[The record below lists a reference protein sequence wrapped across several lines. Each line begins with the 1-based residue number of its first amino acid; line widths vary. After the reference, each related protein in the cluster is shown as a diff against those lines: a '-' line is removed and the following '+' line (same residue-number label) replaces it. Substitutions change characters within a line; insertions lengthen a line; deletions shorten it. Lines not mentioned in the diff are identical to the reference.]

1 MDDGRA
7 HICSVGVDRTTRE
20 AMEFLRAPENLAS
33 WAVGMGEARV
43 HADGLVEGA
52 FPATNRPIWARVD
65 ADMGRGTICF
75 HVGPDRDSLV
85 PRIMVRVVSGDVLE
99 GDPQTCVVSLVA
111 WRQETMDDDRW
122 EGLKSGH
129 EREVL
134 TIKRLIEATNPAAAS
149 GGSTTL

>member
-1 MDDGRA
+1 
-7 HICSVGVDRTTRE
+7 
-20 AMEFLRAPENLAS
+20 MEFLRAPENLAS

-52 FPATNRPIWARVD
+52 FPATNCPIWARVD

-85 PRIMVRVVSGDVLE
+85 PRIMVRVVPGDVLD
-99 GDPQTCVVSLVA
+99 GDSLTCVVSLIA
-111 WRQETMDDDRW
+111 WRQESMDDARW
-122 EGLKSGH
+122 VGLKSGH

-134 TIKRLIEATNPAAAS
+134 TIKRLIEGA
-149 GGSTTL
+149 GSAREM

>member
-1 MDDGRA
+1 
-7 HICSVGVDRTTRE
+7 
-20 AMEFLRAPENLAS
+20 
-33 WAVGMGEARV
+33 MGEARV

-52 FPATNRPIWARVD
+52 FPETKRPIWARID

-85 PRIMVRVVSGDVLE
+85 PRIMVRVVPGDVLD
-99 GDPQTCVVSLVA
+99 GDPLTCVVSLIA
-111 WRQETMDDDRW
+111 WRQESMDDARW

-134 TIKRLIEATNPAAAS
+134 TIKRLIEAA
-149 GGSTTL
+149 GGARDM

>member
-1 MDDGRA
+1 MDDGLA
-7 HICSVGVDRTTRE
+7 HICSVGVDRPARE
-20 AMEFLRAPENLAS
+20 AMAFLRAPENLAS

-52 FPATNRPIWARVD
+52 FPGTKHPIWARID

-85 PRIMVRVVSGDVLE
+85 PRIMVRVVPGDVLDGE
-99 GDPQTCVVSLVA
+99 PDTCVVSLIA
-111 WRQETMDDDRW
+111 WRQETMDDARW
-122 EGLKSGH
+122 VGLKSGH

-134 TIKRLIEATNPAAAS
+134 TIKRLIEAA
-149 GGSTTL
+149 GGSQDI